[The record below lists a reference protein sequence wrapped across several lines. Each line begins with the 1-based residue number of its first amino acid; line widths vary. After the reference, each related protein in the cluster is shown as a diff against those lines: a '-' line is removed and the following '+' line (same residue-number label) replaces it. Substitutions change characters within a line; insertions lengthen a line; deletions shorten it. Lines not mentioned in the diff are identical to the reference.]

1 MEGTRPSTVNSIGM
15 FDMLKGVGMITIV
28 LAHTAELYPM
38 QISGGLSLTAFF
50 PFIYREALM
59 AAFFIASG
67 YGFRKRSIGKCIQQ
81 QLRALLKPYCITAVC
96 TSLLHLLCHYMA
108 FHYFPSSVTE
118 TLKVAGGFLLGLPHT
133 TTYAGQQFFS
143 TGPMWYLLSLLIGW
157 VLLDAILNI
166 FPEKYTHWAVLGI
179 MLLGWGTTLVWELP
193 FSLSQGAVIVP
204 YLYIGYLAKK
214 NRWLDKPLPRR
225 TLYILLGGHSSD
237 RCGSSACPEHRLHF
251 HGRVDPGP
259 AEHPAGCRHRLFV
272 HPPVHA
278 AQPFYRP
285 HRTGPAGHRP
295 QLAEHLLHP
304 HGGAYRHSVV
314 SVRGSLYRPPA
325 AGYAAAERD
334 RVYLHRAGVRPAEPA
349 AQLDRQSLSRTAA
362 GPAAYPRAFAALI
375 SPAAAVQP
383 YPIKQEENPVM
394 NNDAP
399 QTLDAAGSRVAEL
412 EQQLRLSDEGV
423 SRLAQRCL
431 ELEQQVLKYEAV
443 LASQGADTEQGAL
456 LLPQLFYDSGSGF
469 SPHEC
474 LTVAPDS
481 YDELT
486 HEVSAVFELPVEAR
500 ALRLDPGEF
509 ACCITDFSLSDERLS
524 YHIINGNALQEGTML
539 FMNIDPN
546 LTVESA
552 VGFPAGLRFAVK
564 YRYYPLGRYLH
575 EQPGKAPAA
584 GADRAQ
590 GRDRGRVPSGHRT
603 AAGGKR

>member
-15 FDMLKGVGMITIV
+15 FDMLKGMGMITIV

-225 TLYILLGGHSSD
+225 TLYILLGSTALTAVGALLAQSTDCISM
-237 RCGSSACPEHRLHF
+237 GEWTL
-251 HGRVDPGP
+251 GP
-259 AEHPAGCRHRLFV
+259 
-272 HPPVHA
+272 
-278 AQPFYRP
+278 
-285 HRTGPAGHRP
+285 
-295 QLAEHLLHP
+295 
-304 HGGAYRHSVV
+304 
-314 SVRGSLYRPPA
+314 
-325 AGYAAAERD
+325 
-334 RVYLHRAGVRPAEPA
+334 
-349 AQLDRQSLSRTAA
+349 LSI
-362 GPAAYPRAFAALI
+362 L
-375 SPAAAVQP
+375 
-383 YPIKQEENPVM
+383 
-394 NNDAP
+394 
-399 QTLDAAGSRVAEL
+399 LDAATGFLFIRLFMRLNRFTGPIAQGLQAIGRNSLNIFCIHTVEL
-412 EQQLRLSDEGV
+412 IAIPWYLFAAHFTDHPLRGMLLQNVIAFASIGLV
-423 SRLAQRCL
+423 CALLNLRRSWIVKASAARRQAQRRTPAL
-431 ELEQQVLKYEAV
+431 
-443 LASQGADTEQGAL
+443 SQ
-456 LLPQLFYDSGSGF
+456 
-469 SPHEC
+469 H
-474 LTVAPDS
+474 
-481 YDELT
+481 
-486 HEVSAVFELPVEAR
+486 
-500 ALRLDPGEF
+500 
-509 ACCITDFSLSDERLS
+509 
-524 YHIINGNALQEGTML
+524 
-539 FMNIDPN
+539 
-546 LTVESA
+546 
-552 VGFPAGLRFAVK
+552 
-564 YRYYPLGRYLH
+564 
-575 EQPGKAPAA
+575 
-584 GADRAQ
+584 
-590 GRDRGRVPSGHRT
+590 
-603 AAGGKR
+603 

>member
-225 TLYILLGGHSSD
+225 TLYILLGG
-237 RCGSSACPEHRLHF
+237 
-251 HGRVDPGP
+251 
-259 AEHPAGCRHRLFV
+259 
-272 HPPVHA
+272 
-278 AQPFYRP
+278 
-285 HRTGPAGHRP
+285 
-295 QLAEHLLHP
+295 
-304 HGGAYRHSVV
+304 
-314 SVRGSLYRPPA
+314 
-325 AGYAAAERD
+325 
-334 RVYLHRAGVRPAEPA
+334 
-349 AQLDRQSLSRTAA
+349 TA
-362 GPAAYPRAFAALI
+362 LT
-375 SPAAAVQP
+375 AV
-383 YPIKQEENPVM
+383 
-394 NNDAP
+394 
-399 QTLDAAGSRVAEL
+399 
-412 EQQLRLSDEGV
+412 
-423 SRLAQRCL
+423 
-431 ELEQQVLKYEAV
+431 
-443 LASQGADTEQGAL
+443 GAL
-456 LLPQLFYDSGSGF
+456 LAQSTDCISMGEWTLGPLSILLDAVTGLGILSIVIWFQRRVENVVTHAIQAIGRRSLFQSHDG
-469 SPHEC
+469 
-474 LTVAPDS
+474 VAH
-481 YDELT
+481 L
-486 HEVSAVFELPVEAR
+486 
-500 ALRLDPGEF
+500 LR
-509 ACCITDFSLSDERLS
+509 
-524 YHIINGNALQEGTML
+524 
-539 FMNIDPN
+539 
-546 LTVESA
+546 
-552 VGFPAGLRFAVK
+552 
-564 YRYYPLGRYLH
+564 
-575 EQPGKAPAA
+575 
-584 GADRAQ
+584 
-590 GRDRGRVPSGHRT
+590 
-603 AAGGKR
+603 